1 MMLTFRGYTGTLKF
15 STYRSGQTRMDLIGF
30 TEGPIA
36 TCTVALVDQPPA
48 EGCVWIKDYSENE
61 GMLEMLEKAGVV
73 QRTGRVTVS
82 GYVTIPE
89 AKLLIRKE

>member
-1 MMLTFRGYTGTLKF
+1 MLVINK
-15 STYRSGQTRMDLIGF
+15 YRSGQTRLEIVS
-30 TEGPIA
+30 ERVGPIA
-36 TCTVALVDQPPA
+36 TCTVALEDCPPA
-48 EGCVWIKDYSENE
+48 PGCVWIKDYSENE